1 MNRNVLMCDVK
12 YYIFQWLK
20 DEKGKHENGVDLST
34 LFLLN
39 NKELRKREIVNKYKA
54 RVDSQTC
61 IFILHVEVLEIM
73 NHRYD

>member
-39 NKELRKREIVNKYKA
+39 NKELRKRETSTTPSCSGN
-54 RVDSQTC
+54 RRLQTNRT
-61 IFILHVEVLEIM
+61 FHTL
-73 NHRYD
+73 DK